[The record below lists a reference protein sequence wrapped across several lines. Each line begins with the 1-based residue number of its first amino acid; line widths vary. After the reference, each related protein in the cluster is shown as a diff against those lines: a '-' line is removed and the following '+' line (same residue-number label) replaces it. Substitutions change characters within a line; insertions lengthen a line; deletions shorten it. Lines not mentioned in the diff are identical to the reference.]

1 MIQSRKKHRCVASLK
16 AGLAVMLLVDNR
28 GRAERHAAFRV
39 VTPDVSAADKLSA
52 TNLSNCIA

>member
-1 MIQSRKKHRCVASLK
+1 MCGFPEGGPCCHVARRQPRQ
-16 AGLAVMLLVDNR
+16 V
-28 GRAERHAAFRV
+28 ERHEAFRV

>member
-1 MIQSRKKHRCVASLK
+1 MIQSRKQHRCVAFLK

-28 GRAERHAAFRV
+28 GSAERHEAFRV
-39 VTPDVSAADKLSA
+39 VTPDVSAADKHTS